1 MCVRIAIDLG
11 LFELIVEHGGL
22 SKGPISA
29 EELAKR
35 SQAEQLLIGGWSVL
49 YISSGLVERKDNE
62 FSPALFMPKS
72 SIHGILGCVCW
83 N

>member
-11 LFELIVEHGGL
+11 LFELIVEHGS

-35 SQAEQLLIGGWSVL
+35 SQAEQLLIGGCSFL
-49 YISSGLVERKDNE
+49 YESPGLAGRKDNG
-62 FSPALFMPKS
+62 FGLTLFTPKS
-72 SIHGILGCVCW
+72 SIHRIPGCAC
-83 N
+83 